1 MSLPFAFFLF
11 LSLQAPLLFSITT
24 LQTFQINLDL
34 PPEQRWKDV
43 ILSKKTYIQQYTQM
57 ALQQLQ
63 KTDLSGLLLEIEQD
77 TFFKDSDF
85 SKEMLGIAQYAGMK
99 YSEIFLMN
107 FMYETFAGCTSIV
120 FENSNG
126 DLFLGHNLDYFFTV
140 PIAKSIVQLEFY
152 SGGSLLFKGQSVAG
166 QIGVFTG
173 LKPNGYALTL
183 NQRSKFSSGDLV
195 SRLRSLFSNEIQPV
209 IYNMRQG
216 LEKTETFEEIVD
228 QLSKVEL
235 GSGCYFI
242 LSGTGHNE
250 GIVITR
256 SQDETVD
263 SSRLTMDSDNG
274 WFLVQTNS
282 DRDLPDYQ
290 KVDVRRYQAE
300 QRVMAMGKSGV
311 DGQRILNEVL
321 SLSPNKNSLTILS
334 SILEAKSGD
343 FETVMWV

>member
-1 MSLPFAFFLF
+1 MSHPFFLF
-11 LSLQAPLLFSITT
+11 LILSLQLPFLLSIST

-34 PPEQRWKDV
+34 PPEDRWKEV
-43 ILSKKTYIQQYTQM
+43 ILSKKAFIQQYTQM
-57 ALQQLQ
+57 AFQQLQ
-63 KTDLSGLLLEIEQD
+63 KTDLSVLLTEIEQD
-77 TFFKDSDF
+77 TYFKDSDF
-85 SKEMLGIAQYAGMK
+85 SRELLGVAQYADMQ

-120 FENSNG
+120 FENSDG
-126 DLFLGHNLDYFFTV
+126 DLVLGHNLDYFFTV

-152 SGGSLLFKGQSVAG
+152 SGGSLVFKGQSVAG

-183 NQRSKFSSGDLV
+183 NQRSQFSSGDLV
-195 SRLRSLFSNEIQPV
+195 SRLRSLFSNEILPV

-216 LEKTETFEEIVD
+216 LEKTANFEEIVV
-228 QLSKVEL
+228 QLSNVDL

-242 LSGTGHNE
+242 LSGIAHNE

-256 SQDETVD
+256 SQDATLM
-263 SSRLTMDSDNG
+263 SNRLTGDSENG

-300 QRVMAMGKSGV
+300 QRVMAMGKPGV
-311 DGQRILNEVL
+311 NGQRILNEVL

-334 SILEAKSGD
+334 SVLEAKSGE